1 MLERVAQCTSTQL
14 NPLLFFVR
22 KRYWVLCGKLA
33 KKPLIHIEKFV
44 RNITDLETFF
54 VTVIFQVT
62 TFLAIQKYTSLMIF
76 VGFRSQNFATF
87 NRRKFSSTIE
97 TRHY

>member
-1 MLERVAQCTSTQL
+1 MLERVAKCTSTQL
-14 NPLLFFVR
+14 NPPLFFVR

-33 KKPLIHIEKFV
+33 NKPLIRIEKFV

-62 TFLAIQKYTSLMIF
+62 TFLAIQKYTAIINKKYPIDKN
-76 VGFRSQNFATF
+76 VVVNDFRL
-87 NRRKFSSTIE
+87 FS
-97 TRHY
+97 

>member
-22 KRYWVLCGKLA
+22 KRYWVLCDKLA
-33 KKPLIHIEKFV
+33 NKPLIHIEKFV

-62 TFLAIQKYTSLMIF
+62 TFLAIQKYTAIIKTKYPIDKNF
-76 VGFRSQNFATF
+76 VVNDFR
-87 NRRKFSSTIE
+87 RFS
-97 TRHY
+97 